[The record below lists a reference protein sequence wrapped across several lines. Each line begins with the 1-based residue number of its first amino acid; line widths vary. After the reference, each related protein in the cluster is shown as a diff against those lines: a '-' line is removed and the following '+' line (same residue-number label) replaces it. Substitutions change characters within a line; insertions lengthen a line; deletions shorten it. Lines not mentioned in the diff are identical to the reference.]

1 MTDVQKLRNLVLIG
15 MEANNWTTQ
24 KVLNNNSIDFF
35 KYILPK
41 TKDKAILNLAIQ
53 ITCLDHD
60 KNIQGNKYHLFSLP
74 YNIERNLRLND
85 LLLNENDYLTE
96 LENISGGIAVEGKS
110 GPVLV
115 GSLDEL
121 TDNDIYQ
128 VLAKHYLLAFKN
140 GYKTYPYLN

>member
-1 MTDVQKLRNLVLIG
+1 MTDIQKIRNIVLIG
-15 MEANNWTTQ
+15 IEVNNWSTQ

-41 TKDKAILNLAIQ
+41 TKNKAILNLAIQ

-74 YNIERNLRLND
+74 YNIERNLQESDLFLND
-85 LLLNENDYLTE
+85 NDYLIE
-96 LENISGGIAVEGKS
+96 LENISGGIAIKGKP

-121 TDNDIYQ
+121 ISNDIYQ
-128 VLAKHYLLAFKN
+128 VLAKHYLLAFKD